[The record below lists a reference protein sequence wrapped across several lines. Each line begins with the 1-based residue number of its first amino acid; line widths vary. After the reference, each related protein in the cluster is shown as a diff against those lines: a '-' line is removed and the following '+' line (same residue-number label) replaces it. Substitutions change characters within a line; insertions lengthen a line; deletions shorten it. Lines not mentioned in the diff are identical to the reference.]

1 MALSIQKRWEIIFL
15 HIYRLVPKLSLRA
28 IAKELNCSLDTVQ
41 TWINRY
47 QETGDVLD
55 EEGRGR
61 KRKTSEKEDLDI
73 ITIAKKQRTS
83 TLVDISTEISKQG
96 IDISHMTVKN
106 RLNEQGIYKLKPLLK
121 PLLLDKHRDSRL
133 QWAKNNKNM
142 DWSKVIFTD
151 ETSISQ
157 FSKPKNVWRQKGEI
171 IKVPTVKHS
180 GKVHVYGCLSEK
192 GFGNIY
198 CFKTNLNSNLLCN
211 IYKTNLLHSAKI
223 FFGKD
228 NHSWILQE
236 DNDPKHTSG
245 KAQK

>member
-1 MALSIQKRWEIIFL
+1 MSLKNYRGTIALSIQKRWEIIFL
-15 HIYRLVPKLSLRA
+15 HTHRLVPKLSLRA

-106 RLNEQGIYKLKPLLK
+106 RLNE
-121 PLLLDKHRDSRL
+121 
-133 QWAKNNKNM
+133 
-142 DWSKVIFTD
+142 
-151 ETSISQ
+151 
-157 FSKPKNVWRQKGEI
+157 
-171 IKVPTVKHS
+171 
-180 GKVHVYGCLSEK
+180 
-192 GFGNIY
+192 
-198 CFKTNLNSNLLCN
+198 
-211 IYKTNLLHSAKI
+211 
-223 FFGKD
+223 
-228 NHSWILQE
+228 
-236 DNDPKHTSG
+236 
-245 KAQK
+245 